1 MRLAS
6 SSIGAG
12 PPVVLLHGL
21 FGRARNLGTLARRL
35 CGTHR
40 VISLDLRNHGDSGHA
55 PGMAYDDLARDV
67 LQTLADLEA
76 VPAALIGHSM
86 GGKTA
91 LMAALLQPA
100 LVTKLVVIDIAPRP
114 YAHHN
119 AQVAAALCAVPL
131 NQPLSRRD
139 AGALLAPTIS
149 NDSTRGF
156 LLQNFVPGDA
166 PAWRIGLQNIA
177 AGIADIEDWPSV
189 ANGLTYAGPALFV
202 AGGASDYI
210 LPADAPLIHALCPQA
225 TIETILGAGHWV
237 HVDQAEPLAVLIENF
252 LVNA

>member
-6 SSIGAG
+6 SIAGAG
-12 PPVVLLHGL
+12 PPIVLLHGL

-35 CGTHR
+35 AGKHR
-40 VISLDLRNHGDSGHA
+40 VISLDLRNHGESGHA
-55 PGMAYDDLARDV
+55 PAMAYDDLARDV
-67 LQTLADLEA
+67 LETLAELAARPA
-76 VPAALIGHSM
+76 VLIGHSM

-100 LVTKLVVIDIAPRP
+100 SVQKLVVIDIAPRP

-131 NQPLSRRD
+131 NQPLTRRD
-139 AGALLAPTIS
+139 ADALLAPAIP

-156 LLQNFVPGDA
+156 LLQNFAPGDA

-177 AGIADIEDWPSV
+177 DGITDIEGWPAS
-189 ANGLTYAGPALFV
+189 AKNLTYPGPTLFV

-210 LPADAPLIHALCPQA
+210 LPTDAPLIRAVCPQA
-225 TIETILGAGHWV
+225 TIETISGAGHWV
-237 HVDQAEPLAVLIENF
+237 HVDQADPLAVMLEDFIDQT
-252 LVNA
+252 